1 MCVFVCVVTL
11 QLMEKSNPVQKLD
24 RQVVE
29 FASGLEKVKLLLEKK
44 SPTVSQAEN
53 VLKVFV
59 CVQVW
64 TCFLIHHLLISD
76 EIT

>member
-1 MCVFVCVVTL
+1 MCVFVRVVTL

-59 CVQVW
+59 CVQV
-64 TCFLIHHLLISD
+64 
-76 EIT
+76 